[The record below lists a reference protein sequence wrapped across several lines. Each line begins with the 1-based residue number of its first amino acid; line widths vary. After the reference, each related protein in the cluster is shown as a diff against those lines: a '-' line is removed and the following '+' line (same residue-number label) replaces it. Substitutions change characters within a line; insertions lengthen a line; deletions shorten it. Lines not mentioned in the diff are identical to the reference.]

1 MSKWKKDMP
10 KFKYIDSF
18 TEAEDH
24 LYDNYTN
31 LGYNYEHHILKNVI
45 SPELFADPMNDAIF
59 RQIERLF
66 EYLINSVKQIKLSY
80 AYTYPKNAKNL
91 N

>member
-1 MSKWKKDMP
+1 MP
-10 KFKYIDSF
+10 KFKYLTTF
-18 TEAEDH
+18 TEKENH

-31 LGYNYEHHILKNVI
+31 LGYNYEHHILKNVL
-45 SPELFADPMNDAIF
+45 SPELFGNPLNDTIF
-59 RQIERLF
+59 RQIEKLF
-66 EYLINSVKQIKLSY
+66 EFLINAVKQIKLQY